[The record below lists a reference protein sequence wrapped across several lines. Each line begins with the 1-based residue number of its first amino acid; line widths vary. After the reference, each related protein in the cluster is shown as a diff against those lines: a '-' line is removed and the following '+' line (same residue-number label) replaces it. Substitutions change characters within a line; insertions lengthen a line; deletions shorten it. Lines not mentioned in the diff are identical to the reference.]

1 MGIVKK
7 DASRTTLISFVGL
20 GLGYLNKALLFIL
33 FLTTTQIGLVNLLLT
48 TGLLF
53 AQLSN
58 LGSIYVT
65 WRFFPF
71 FRNAEKQ
78 HYGFLLFNLL
88 IVILGIGLI
97 TLLFWLFNTEIN
109 AYFIE
114 KSSAFVHYAWW
125 IIPVGIG
132 NVLFMLFENHMRGMF
147 ENVFPVFLQDIVLRL
162 ITTGL
167 LIFFAINW
175 LSFETFLVLL
185 MLSNIIPAFILLVY
199 LVRKKELIFSIS
211 SITIPKRFRNII
223 ISFSMFSYVNTLATM
238 LVITMDA
245 MMIGAMIGLA
255 ATGIYTTMVQLTSA
269 ILVPYRAINRV
280 SSPIV
285 AKMWK
290 EKDMNGL
297 QEIYQKSSGAG
308 LFIGLLAFLAVWLPI
323 NELFSFLKPEFQV
336 GIPVLFFLLLGR
348 MIDMYCG
355 LNGII
360 FSTSRKYKYDLLFTV
375 MLCVGI
381 YFLNLLLIP
390 NYGIAGVGFATGLIY
405 IVYNL
410 ARTAYIYFA
419 YKLNP
424 FKSNHIKP
432 IFLFA
437 ACLMIY
443 YAIVQFFPLAENA
456 TTISRIF
463 RIGIIELFVLIGFV
477 LPVVIYKLEPETAEY
492 VESLLTKFKLKR
504 AK

>member
-1 MGIVKK
+1 M
-7 DASRTTLISFVGL
+7 
-20 GLGYLNKALLFIL
+20 LFRS

-97 TLLFWLFNTEIN
+97 TFLFWLFNTEIN

-185 MLSNIIPAFILLVY
+185 MLSNIIPALILLVY
-199 LVRKKELIFSIS
+199 LVQ
-211 SITIPKRFRNII
+211 
-223 ISFSMFSYVNTLATM
+223 
-238 LVITMDA
+238 
-245 MMIGAMIGLA
+245 IG
-255 ATGIYTTMVQLTSA
+255 
-269 ILVPYRAINRV
+269 RAHV
-280 SSPIV
+280 
-285 AKMWK
+285 
-290 EKDMNGL
+290 
-297 QEIYQKSSGAG
+297 
-308 LFIGLLAFLAVWLPI
+308 
-323 NELFSFLKPEFQV
+323 
-336 GIPVLFFLLLGR
+336 
-348 MIDMYCG
+348 
-355 LNGII
+355 
-360 FSTSRKYKYDLLFTV
+360 
-375 MLCVGI
+375 
-381 YFLNLLLIP
+381 
-390 NYGIAGVGFATGLIY
+390 
-405 IVYNL
+405 
-410 ARTAYIYFA
+410 
-419 YKLNP
+419 
-424 FKSNHIKP
+424 
-432 IFLFA
+432 
-437 ACLMIY
+437 
-443 YAIVQFFPLAENA
+443 
-456 TTISRIF
+456 
-463 RIGIIELFVLIGFV
+463 
-477 LPVVIYKLEPETAEY
+477 
-492 VESLLTKFKLKR
+492 
-504 AK
+504 